1 MDSSS
6 LVLALIA
13 VALPVLLHLLTRP
26 NKPRRP
32 AAAKLLPPGSL
43 GLPVIGQSL
52 SLLRAMRANSGE
64 RWIQDRIHRY
74 GPVSKSLFGAPT
86 VLLAGPAANK
96 FTFFSR
102 ALAMQQPRSVQR
114 ILGEKSILELV
125 GADHKRIR
133 GALAEFLK
141 PDMLRLYVGKI
152 DGEVRRHLDE
162 RWAGRTTVTVM
173 PLMKRLTFDIISLLL
188 FGLERSP
195 LQDAL
200 AADFAGVMDGMW
212 AVPVN
217 LPFTAFSR
225 SLRASARARRLIAG
239 IARETRAKLHS
250 GEASRSS
257 DLIACLLS
265 LTDHT
270 GAPLLS
276 DKEIVDNS
284 MVALIA
290 GHDTSSILMTFMVRH
305 LANDPDTLAAMV
317 QGENYYLTQLERTVF
332 RRRLRYLLTAAM
344 ARDAEHEEIAK
355 SKGGGEALD
364 WEDLAKMKYTWRV
377 ALETLRLVPPMFGDF
392 RRALQDVEFDGY
404 LIPKGWQVFWV
415 ASVTHMDPGI
425 FPEPA
430 RFDPSRFENQSPPCS
445 FVAFGGGPRI
455 CVGMEFARIE
465 TLVTMHYL
473 VRGFRW
479 KLCSKN
485 DTFARDPMPSPLH
498 GLPIELEQKGSP

>member
-1 MDSSS
+1 MDSS
-6 LVLALIA
+6 LVLALIT
-13 VALPVLLHLLTRP
+13 VALAVLLHLLTRAK
-26 NKPRRP
+26 KPRWP
-32 AAAKLLPPGSL
+32 AAAKLPPGSL

-52 SLLRAMRANSGE
+52 GLLRAMRANTAE
-64 RWIQDRIHRY
+64 RWIQDRIDRY
-74 GPVSKSLFGAPT
+74 GPVSKLSLFGAPT
-86 VLLAGPAANK
+86 VLLTGPAANK
-96 FTFFSR
+96 FIFFSS
-102 ALAMQQPRSVQR
+102 ALAMKQPQSVQR
-114 ILGEKSILELV
+114 ILGNKSILDIT

-162 RWAGRTTVTVM
+162 RWAGQRTVTVM

-188 FGLERSP
+188 FGLGRSP

-200 AADFAGVMDGMW
+200 AADFERVMDGMW

-225 SLRASARARRLIAG
+225 SVRASARARRLIAG
-239 IARETRAKLHS
+239 IVRETRAKLER

-265 LTDHT
+265 LTDDG
-270 GAPLLS
+270 GARLLS
-276 DKEIVDNS
+276 EDEIVDNS
-284 MVALIA
+284 MVALVA

-305 LANDPDTLAAMV
+305 LAKDPDTLAAMV
-317 QGENYYLTQLERTVF
+317 H
-332 RRRLRYLLTAAM
+332 
-344 ARDAEHEEIAK
+344 EHEEIAK
-355 SKGGGEALD
+355 NKGDGEALD

-377 ALETLRLVPPMFGDF
+377 ALETLRLVPPIFGNF
-392 RRALQDVEFDGY
+392 RRAIQDVEFDGY
-404 LIPKGWQVFWV
+404 LIPKGWQVFWA
-415 ASVTHMDPGI
+415 ASVTHMDTGI
-425 FPEPA
+425 FHEPSK
-430 RFDPSRFENQSPPCS
+430 FDPSRFENQSAAAAPPCS

-465 TLVTMHYL
+465 TLVAMHYL
-473 VRGFRW
+473 VRRFRW
-479 KLCSKN
+479 KLCSRN

-498 GLPIELEQKGSP
+498 GLPIELEQKGSA

>member
-1 MDSSS
+1 MHIPLVEELRLASPMDSS
-6 LVLALIA
+6 LILALILA
-13 VALPVLLHLLTRP
+13 VALALLLHLLTSAN
-26 NKPRRP
+26 NKPRR
-32 AAAKLLPPGSL
+32 AKQVPPGSL

-188 FGLERSP
+188 FGLQRGAP

-200 AADFAGVMDGMW
+200 AADFARVMDGIW

-239 IARETRAKLHS
+239 ILRETRAKLET

-265 LTDHT
+265 LTDHHS

-284 MVALIA
+284 VVALVA
-290 GHDTSSILMTFMVRH
+290 GHDTSSILMTFMVRQ

-317 QGENYYLTQLERTVF
+317 Q
-332 RRRLRYLLTAAM
+332 
-344 ARDAEHEEIAK
+344 EHDDIAK
-355 SKGGGEALD
+355 SKGDGEALD

-473 VRGFRW
+473 VRRFRW
-479 KLCSKN
+479 KLCCKK
-485 DTFARDPMPSPLH
+485 DTYARDPMPLPLH
-498 GLPIELEQKGSP
+498 GLPIQLEHKVSPCVM